1 MNISEIMSSP
11 AITVGPS
18 TSVQEIAGL
27 MREHQISGVP
37 IVDDSGALMGAITE
51 LDLIARNA
59 PLEEPRYIAILS
71 GYIPTSLEKY
81 RDYKERL
88 RQALAST
95 ALELMDDDHEVVTV
109 TPDTSTDE
117 ALRLMLDAENFMLP
131 VIAGGKVVGV
141 VSRTDVVRLI
151 ETLESQDNSPTE

>member
-1 MNISEIMSSP
+1 MNIREIMSSP

-18 TSVQEIAGL
+18 TSVQEIARI
-27 MREHQISGVP
+27 MREDKISGVP
-37 IVDDSGALMGAITE
+37 IVNDSGALLGAITE

-71 GYIPTSLEKY
+71 GYIPTSLDKY
-81 RDYKERL
+81 REYKERL

-95 ALELMDDDHEVVTV
+95 ALELMDDDNEVATV

-131 VIAGGKVVGV
+131 VIEGGKVVGV
-141 VSRTDVVRLI
+141 VTRTDVVRLI
-151 ETLESQDNSPTE
+151 ERLESQENGPKA

>member
-1 MNISEIMSSP
+1 MNIREIMSSP

-18 TSVQEIAGL
+18 TPVQEIARI
-27 MREHQISGVP
+27 MREDKISGVP
-37 IVDDSGALMGAITE
+37 IVDESGALMGAITE

-71 GYIPTSLEKY
+71 GYIPTSLDKY
-81 RDYKERL
+81 REYKERL

-95 ALELMDDDHEVVTV
+95 AIELMDDDQEVATV

-131 VIAGGKVVGV
+131 VIEGGKVVGV
-141 VSRTDVVRLI
+141 VTRTDVVRLI
-151 ETLESQDNSPTE
+151 ERLESQDNGPNE

>member
-1 MNISEIMSSP
+1 MNIREIMSSP

-18 TSVQEIAGL
+18 TSVQEIARI
-27 MREHQISGVP
+27 MREDKISGVP
-37 IVDDSGALMGAITE
+37 IVDESGALLGAITE

-71 GYIPTSLEKY
+71 GYIPTSLDKY
-81 RDYKERL
+81 REYKERL

-95 ALELMDDDHEVVTV
+95 AIELMDDDQEVATV

-131 VIAGGKVVGV
+131 VIEGGKVVGV
-141 VSRTDVVRLI
+141 VTRTDVVRLI
-151 ETLESQDNSPTE
+151 ERLESQENGPEA

>member
-1 MNISEIMSSP
+1 
-11 AITVGPS
+11 
-18 TSVQEIAGL
+18 
-27 MREHQISGVP
+27 MRENKISGVP

-71 GYIPTSLEKY
+71 GYIPTSLDKY
-81 RDYKERL
+81 REYKERL

-95 ALELMDDDHEVVTV
+95 AIELMDDDHEVATV

-131 VIAGGKVVGV
+131 VIEGGKVVGV
-141 VSRTDVVRLI
+141 VTRTDVVRLI
-151 ETLESQDNSPTE
+151 ERLESQDNGPEA